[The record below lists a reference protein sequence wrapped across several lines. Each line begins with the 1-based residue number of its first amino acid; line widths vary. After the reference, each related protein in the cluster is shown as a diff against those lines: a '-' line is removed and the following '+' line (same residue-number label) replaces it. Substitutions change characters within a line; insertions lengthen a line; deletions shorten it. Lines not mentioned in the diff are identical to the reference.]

1 MIFKELFSKLV
12 IRHFADDTN
21 LSFFWKKHGTVESVI
36 NYELKLLVQSLRSN
50 KLSVNENKLS

>member
-21 LSFFWKKHGTVESVI
+21 LSFFGKKHGTVESVI
-36 NYELKLLVQSLRSN
+36 NYELKLLVQSL
-50 KLSVNENKLS
+50 